1 MKNNFLWTVLVGFVL
16 HSCVFIRMDDSIDLG
31 DNYRLI
37 QDNPKVIIYNTN
49 STSKSSGVN
58 IVPPV
63 VLSYDF
69 DDKYIIA
76 KSQEVD
82 EMTGSKEGKPLRY
95 WIIDKSL
102 KGQEVEP
109 LDSVDFYNNLKLLKV
124 HLQLKE
130 E

>member
-31 DNYRLI
+31 DNYRFI

-49 STSKSSGVN
+49 LTSKSSGVN

>member
-49 STSKSSGVN
+49 LTSKSSGVN

>member
-1 MKNNFLWTVLVGFVL
+1 MKMKNINIVFILLFFQ
-16 HSCVFIRMDDSIDLG
+16 SCVFIRQDDSIDLG
-31 DNYRLI
+31 NNYRFI
-37 QDNPKVIIYNTN
+37 QDTPQTIIYH
-49 STSKSSGVN
+49 TSEKYDGVG
-58 IVPPV
+58 ISVIPPI

-82 EMTGSKEGKPLRY
+82 EMTGSKEGKSLRY

-102 KGQEVEP
+102 KGQKVEP

-124 HLQLKE
+124 KLQLKE

>member
-82 EMTGSKEGKPLRY
+82 EMTGSKEGNPLRY

-102 KGQEVEP
+102 EGSPVEP
-109 LDSVDFYNNLKLLKV
+109 MDSVAFFQQLEALKINLEL
-124 HLQLKE
+124 
-130 E
+130 